1 MPGLKGP
8 LSEEFIVESDS
19 DPSAVHTKAAARKPA
34 SILRKLNQSA
44 KPRSDPSKKRKD
56 GSPNAS
62 STGFSVNYASVSNSR
77 PNQAQDKRGSTSHS
91 RSSGSEEDE
100 DESGSHDSA
109 SDEELS
115 RGASATTPSAISIP
129 AAPYKP
135 PVGFKAATITQKTA
149 IDSQCSFAK
158 EALQGKQIWYFT
170 APASVPIS
178 LLKEFSTREV
188 AEGASILSY
197 KNVEYGLIAEPGTKH
212 GGKMLLIPSPENNH
226 YGSSGA
232 RIEKSLHL
240 QQLVKLPV
248 LTRRD
253 GIMAHG
259 AITAPKTHVKMVRQQ
274 PEGLRMRYQAFG
286 EQSPDEDTD
295 EAPRF
300 KLPPMVS
307 SERSSR
313 AQKPSADSDRPSPSK
328 AQMKERKSPKTAKL
342 TSGVSEALTLSQ
354 ESISSK
360 PVESIRSEKQLNHRV
375 SSSPKPSESSE
386 EQAKRRADKKR
397 KRETTDGEPSHTSD
411 QREEY
416 SQSTTYQGKRM
427 AANGIDQTSLDA
439 ATPKKKRKKRK
450 SEATDA

>member
-1 MPGLKGP
+1 M
-8 LSEEFIVESDS
+8 
-19 DPSAVHTKAAARKPA
+19 
-34 SILRKLNQSA
+34 
-44 KPRSDPSKKRKD
+44 
-56 GSPNAS
+56 
-62 STGFSVNYASVSNSR
+62 GF
-77 PNQAQDKRGSTSHS
+77 
-91 RSSGSEEDE
+91 E
-100 DESGSHDSA
+100 
-109 SDEELS
+109 
-115 RGASATTPSAISIP
+115 
-129 AAPYKP
+129 
-135 PVGFKAATITQKTA
+135 AATITQKTA
-149 IDSQCSFAK
+149 IDSHCSLAK
-158 EALQGKQIWYFT
+158 EALQCKQIWYFT

-178 LLKEFSTREV
+178 LIKEFSTREV
-188 AEGASILSY
+188 AEGGSILSY

-226 YGSSGA
+226 YRSSGA
-232 RIEKSLHL
+232 HVEKSLHL
-240 QQLVKLPV
+240 QQLVKRSVP
-248 LTRRD
+248 THRD
-253 GIMAHG
+253 GILARG

-274 PEGLRMRYQAFG
+274 PEGLRMRYQPFG

-300 KLPPMVS
+300 KLPPIVS
-307 SERSSR
+307 AERLSR
-313 AQKPSADSDRPSPSK
+313 AQKPSADNDRPSPSK

-375 SSSPKPSESSE
+375 SSSPKPSETSE

-397 KRETTDGEPSHTSD
+397 KRGTTDGEPSLTSD